1 MHASVCKQA
10 MSSMDS
16 KWHSVNNSEFGG
28 ISHTIPPMVGGE
40 DSTVVGILQWSPTG
54 GERLGGCS
62 QGEFVSNR
70 QGMSYISH
78 EFVTMHCILS
88 Y

>member
-1 MHASVCKQA
+1 
-10 MSSMDS
+10 
-16 KWHSVNNSEFGG
+16 
-28 ISHTIPPMVGGE
+28 MVGGE

-70 QGMSYISH
+70 QGRSYISH
-78 EFVTMHCILS
+78 EFVTMHCIMS